1 MPSTRPSRSKPKI
14 RAAWIAMGLAG
25 ALTGCGH
32 SARQQFAEAEAA
44 YNTGDF
50 PVAAA
55 ALGKMDLS
63 HKATAASSLLEV
75 KVDLATGQGDA
86 AFRAL
91 NDARK
96 EGASPRALAPLE
108 AEVALQIGQGDKAM
122 TLLQALGPADAGT
135 LHHVTGLKFFT
146 MGYSLQAE
154 TELAQA
160 HALDPTNC
168 AYALDDA
175 YVKSRLGQLDAAIA
189 EVTALLQT
197 RPRYM
202 LAIMFIAR
210 TNAQK
215 KDHQSALAAYQMA
228 LKVQPTNAEALTGAA
243 EMYIALG
250 QNAKARAMLDAADKA
265 GGSIPRSTFMR
276 GIIYGH
282 EGQLDKA
289 LDLLMTSNIDVG
301 TDADAADI
309 AGNAYMKQNL
319 PLAAVTDFQ
328 SAVQLR
334 PDLPKYRVDL
344 ANAQIAFGDI
354 TAAKATLRTL
364 MEKFPAA
371 PGVTQLQ
378 QRLDAI
384 KGP

>member
-1 MPSTRPSRSKPKI
+1 
-14 RAAWIAMGLAG
+14 
-25 ALTGCGH
+25 
-32 SARQQFAEAEAA
+32 
-44 YNTGDF
+44 
-50 PVAAA
+50 
-55 ALGKMDLS
+55 
-63 HKATAASSLLEV
+63 
-75 KVDLATGQGDA
+75 VDLATGQGDA

-96 EGASPRALAPLE
+96 EGASPRVLAPLE
-108 AEVALQIGQGDKAM
+108 AEVTLQIGQADKAI
-122 TLLQALGPADAGT
+122 TLLKALGPADAGT
-135 LHHVTGLKFFT
+135 VHHVTGLKFFT
-146 MGYSLQAE
+146 MGNLPQAE

-160 HALDPTNC
+160 HAIDPANC

-175 YVKSRLGQLDAAIA
+175 FVKARLGLFDAAIA
-189 EVTALLQT
+189 EVTSLIQI

-202 LAIMFIAR
+202 LGIMFIAS

-215 KDHQSALAAYQMA
+215 NDHAAALAAYQKA
-228 LKVQPTNAEALTGAA
+228 LQVQPTNPEALTGAA

-265 GGSIPRSTFMR
+265 GGSIPRDTFLR

-289 LDLLMTSNIDVG
+289 LDLLMTSDIDVG

-309 AGNAYMKQNL
+309 AGNAYMKQNQ

-334 PDLPKYRVDL
+334 PDVPKYRLDL
-344 ANAQIAFGDI
+344 ANAQLAFGDI
-354 TAAKATLRTL
+354 TAAKATMRALG
-364 MEKFPAA
+364 EKFPAA
-371 PGVTQLQ
+371 PGVAQMQ
-378 QRLDAI
+378 QKLDAI
-384 KGP
+384 KAP